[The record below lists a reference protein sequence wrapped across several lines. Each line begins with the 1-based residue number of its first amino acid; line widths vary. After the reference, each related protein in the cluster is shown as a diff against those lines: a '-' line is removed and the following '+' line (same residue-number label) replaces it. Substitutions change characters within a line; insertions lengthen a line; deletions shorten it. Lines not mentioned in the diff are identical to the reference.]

1 MPYVILGVALLIG
14 LMLLARAFVTADA
27 HTLARTLKISGL
39 VLSGAFV
46 VYLAATRQI
55 EWLFSAAAV
64 ALPFLVRWRR
74 MRQPLQGWGGG
85 WMGAGT
91 TQRSAGQNSTVETR
105 FIRMSLD
112 HDSGIIDGTVIEG
125 GFAGRKLSEL
135 PLSDLLALMRE
146 CRLADEQSASV
157 LEAYLDRAHKDWR
170 EVGAGAGAGGDGSGE
185 KRSRSWGRGSTGSS
199 ALTPEEAYKVLGLQP
214 GATRDEIKEAHRRL
228 MRANHPDMG
237 GSDYLASRI
246 NEAKDLLLGG

>member
-1 MPYVILGVALLIG
+1 MPYLILGIALLIG
-14 LMLLARAFVTADA
+14 VMLLARAFVAADA

-39 VLSGAFV
+39 VVGGAFV

-64 ALPFLVRWRR
+64 AMPFLVRWRR
-74 MRQPLQGWGGG
+74 MRQPPQGWGWSWGSGG
-85 WMGAGT
+85 S
-91 TQRSAGQNSTVETR
+91 TQRSGGQSSQVETR

-112 HDSGIIDGTVIEG
+112 HDSGVIDGVVIDG

-135 PLSDLLALMRE
+135 SFSDLLALLRE

-157 LEAYLDRAHKDWR
+157 LEAYLDRTHRDWR
-170 EVGAGAGAGGDGSGE
+170 EAGPGAAGE
-185 KRSRSWGRGSTGSS
+185 QRSRTWGRGPAGSS
-199 ALTPEEAYKVLGLQP
+199 SLTPEEAYKVLGLEP
-214 GATRDEIKEAHRRL
+214 GATREEIKEAHRRL

-246 NEAKDLLLGG
+246 NEAKDLLLGD

>member
-1 MPYVILGVALLIG
+1 MPYVILGIALLIG
-14 LMLLARAFVTADA
+14 FMLLARAFVTADV

-39 VLSGAFV
+39 ALGGAFV

-74 MRQPLQGWGGG
+74 MSQPPQGWRWTGGS
-85 WMGAGT
+85 GT
-91 TQRSAGQNSTVETR
+91 AQRSAGQSSTVETR

-112 HDSGIIDGTVIEG
+112 HDSSTIDGLVIDG

-135 PLSDLLALMRE
+135 QLPDLLALLRE
-146 CRLADEQSASV
+146 CRLADEQSANV

-170 EVGAGAGAGGDGSGE
+170 EAGDGSTDGAAGQQ
-185 KRSRSWGRGSTGSS
+185 RSRTWGRGPAGSS
-199 ALTPEEAYKVLGLQP
+199 ALTPEDAYKVLGLQP
-214 GATRDEIKEAHRRL
+214 GATREEIKEAHRRL

-246 NEAKDLLLGG
+246 NEAKDLLLGE